1 MQGYVRPIA
10 LAVIQRQ
17 WDGALLVFEGY
28 DPHTEETFY
37 RPLGGTIE
45 FGEPGIQAVQRELY
59 EETGLQLRE
68 VCYLA
73 TIENIFTYQGETG
86 HEIVLLYRAHL
97 SDGVAHVYEQEAIP
111 VVEDSGQR
119 YTARWM
125 PLNRFGPGGP
135 PLYPTGLLELLR
147 GKD

>member
-10 LAVIQRQ
+10 LAVIQRKR
-17 WDGALLVFEGY
+17 DGALLVFEGY
-28 DPHTEETFY
+28 DPHKEEAFY

-59 EETGLQLRE
+59 EETGLRLQN
-68 VCYLA
+68 VHYLA
-73 TIENIFTYQGETG
+73 TLENIFTYDGQTG

-97 SDGVAHVYEQEAIP
+97 SDAAAQVYEQEAIP

-119 YTARWM
+119 YTGRWM
-125 PLNRFGPGGP
+125 PLSRFGHGGP
-135 PLYPTGLLELLR
+135 PLYPTGLLELLC
-147 GKD
+147 GNE

>member
-17 WDGALLVFEGY
+17 RDGALLVFEGY
-28 DPHTEETFY
+28 DRHKEETFY

-45 FGEPGIQAVQRELY
+45 FGEPGIEAVQRELY
-59 EETGLQLRE
+59 EETGLELQDVHFLT
-68 VCYLA
+68 
-73 TIENIFTYQGETG
+73 TIENIFAYQGEIG
-86 HEIVLLYRAHL
+86 HEIVLLYSAHL
-97 SDGVAHVYEQEAIP
+97 SDAAAQMYEQEEIL

-125 PLNRFGPGGP
+125 PLSRFGPAGP

-147 GKD
+147 SKD

>member
-1 MQGYVRPIA
+1 MQRYVRPIA
-10 LAVIQRQ
+10 LAVIQRKR
-17 WDGALLVFEGY
+17 DGALLVFEGY
-28 DPHTEETFY
+28 DPHSEKTFY

-45 FGEPGIQAVQRELY
+45 FGEAGIQTVQRELY
-59 EETGLQLRE
+59 EETGLRLQD
-68 VCYLA
+68 VHYVA
-73 TIENIFTYQGETG
+73 TVENIFTYNGQTG

-97 SDGVAHVYEQEAIP
+97 SDAVAQVYEQEEIP

>member
-10 LAVIQRQ
+10 LAVIQRKR
-17 WDGALLVFEGY
+17 DGAILVFEGY
-28 DPHTEETFY
+28 DPHKAETFY

-45 FGEPGIQAVQRELY
+45 FGEAGIQAVQRELY
-59 EETGLQLRE
+59 EETGLRLQD
-68 VCYLA
+68 VHYLA
-73 TIENIFTYQGETG
+73 TMENIFTYDGQTG

-97 SDGVAHVYEQEAIP
+97 SDAAAQMYEQEAIP

-125 PLNRFGPGGP
+125 PLSRFGPGGP

-147 GKD
+147 EED